1 MQKDI
6 TYCVNTDC
14 KNIDCDRNP
23 QNIKQSIPHSFADLE
38 GTEYCKKGERACRN

>member
-1 MQKDI
+1 MQEDI